1 MMLVWSMAFLGV
13 IFMIILAAVRAAE
26 QRRLHALR
34 VELEKE
40 GGATPR
46 TGLRVRPVTN
56 AQARPNT
63 GGGDPQ
69 R

>member
-1 MMLVWSMAFLGV
+1 MILVWSMAVLGV
-13 IFMIILAAVRAAE
+13 VFMFILASVRAAE

-40 GGATPR
+40 GGGPR

-56 AQARPNT
+56 AHARPT
-63 GGGDPQ
+63 PGADPQ